1 MLNKRKRLSFLLFV
15 ILIYTIFII
24 CGMNCVL
31 NKNDDRVMM
40 ELLSGAFTGE
50 PDAHVFFI
58 KYPFAYL
65 IKMLYAFLPGF
76 HWYGIMLLGSHM
88 LALFTILYRITE
100 SSDSMQNMLVSSSLI
115 VFIYSFFWMG
125 RISNTSFTYAAAA
138 LGTAAV
144 FYLATG
150 KMNFYKYVYVIL
162 LLVLTFCWR
171 EAVFLMVAPVAFV
184 IVLFSVWSEKNNIR
198 ELVIAI
204 TVLCVLLSCIK
215 VIHKNAYS
223 GKEWETYREYDSYR
237 AEIYDYIKFPDYED
251 NVELYQTN
259 HISESE
265 YKALKKWN
273 VAIVGEKCIPIYK
286 AIYDDQMEKNRY
298 TFSSILDAVRLVF
311 LKFMSKEC
319 RAYNLGACIVWGI
332 GCAVCICKKNK
343 KDILLNILL
352 TGVYISL
359 YFYLGI
365 KGRIMER
372 VMAPMYLLLFTLGLI
387 QIYRNRDFV
396 KKNLNYFIV
405 INIAILLLGIFVGE
419 WKSCREKNLSQWR
432 VNKDYDK
439 MVSYCNENSE
449 NYYMIETASIRTY
462 TDNIHWIEEKPM
474 ENNYIMMGDWHAF
487 SPMYYKK
494 ILSRFHTSDMREIAL
509 ENENVY
515 FIWKKGEQVD
525 YLNQLWSPVEP
536 DVENTGVI
544 KGKYFKFYI
553 RKYFNGEKERK

>member
-1 MLNKRKRLSFLLFV
+1 
-15 ILIYTIFII
+15 
-24 CGMNCVL
+24 
-31 NKNDDRVMM
+31 
-40 ELLSGAFTGE
+40 
-50 PDAHVFFI
+50 
-58 KYPFAYL
+58 
-65 IKMLYAFLPGF
+65 
-76 HWYGIMLLGSHM
+76 
-88 LALFTILYRITE
+88 
-100 SSDSMQNMLVSSSLI
+100 
-115 VFIYSFFWMG
+115 
-125 RISNTSFTYAAAA
+125 
-138 LGTAAV
+138 
-144 FYLATG
+144 
-150 KMNFYKYVYVIL
+150 
-162 LLVLTFCWR
+162 
-171 EAVFLMVAPVAFV
+171 
-184 IVLFSVWSEKNNIR
+184 
-198 ELVIAI
+198 
-204 TVLCVLLSCIK
+204 
-215 VIHKNAYS
+215 
-223 GKEWETYREYDSYR
+223 
-237 AEIYDYIKFPDYED
+237 
-251 NVELYQTN
+251 
-259 HISESE
+259 
-265 YKALKKWN
+265 
-273 VAIVGEKCIPIYK
+273 
-286 AIYDDQMEKNRY
+286 
-298 TFSSILDAVRLVF
+298 
-311 LKFMSKEC
+311 
-319 RAYNLGACIVWGI
+319 
-332 GCAVCICKKNK
+332 
-343 KDILLNILL
+343 
-352 TGVYISL
+352 
-359 YFYLGI
+359 
-365 KGRIMER
+365 
-372 VMAPMYLLLFTLGLI
+372 MAPMYLLLFTLGLI